1 MYKWTFGII
10 INAGILAASGCGVT
24 PDDQESDVAQALTSD
39 FVDASGTVTVRIK
52 QCTPTASQEI
62 NTTTCPVDSGFVL
75 IGGGAEILG
84 EGSPGALLTASFP
97 DLGLTTWTASSKDHH
112 LTFFHQLR
120 AYSVGLKLAG
130 VTPQTLFSFMKVVSV
145 RSIASEHP
153 STGISVP
160 GGFNL
165 VGGGARANWVT
176 QGQLLTRSI
185 PSGSQWLA
193 ASKDHA
199 VAEVGTVDAFA
210 IGITSGT
217 IPGFGS
223 IDVSVNQVST
233 SVPTGYGTANRLV
246 PAGFVLASIGGDA
259 QFSGAGRM
267 LTDLIPFGDAPAD
280 SVQGA
285 TVRSKDQEFQD
296 SGTTTAYA
304 VAIRKH

>member
-1 MYKWTFGII
+1 MYKWTLGII
-10 INAGILAASGCGVT
+10 NLSILVASGCGVT
-24 PDDQESDVAQALTSD
+24 ADAQEGDVEQALTAD
-39 FVDASGTVTVRIK
+39 FTDASGTVTVRIK
-52 QCTPTASQEI
+52 QCALTASQEV

-75 IGGGAEILG
+75 IGGGAEIFG

-97 DLGLTTWTASSKDHH
+97 DLGLTTWTASSKDHR

-130 VTPQTLFSFMKVVSV
+130 VTASTLRANMAVVSV
-145 RSIASEHP
+145 RSTPSEHP

-165 VGGGARANWVT
+165 VSGGARANWVT
-176 QGQLLTRSI
+176 EGQLLTRSI
-185 PSGSQWLA
+185 PSGFQWLA
-193 ASKDHA
+193 ASKDHD

-210 IGITSGT
+210 IGLTSGT

-223 IDVSVNQVST
+223 IDVNVGQTST
-233 SVPTGYGTANRLV
+233 SVSTGYGTANRIV

-259 QFSGAGRM
+259 QFNGAGRM
-267 LTDLIPFGDAPAD
+267 LTDLIPFGDAPSDIAA
-280 SVQGA
+280 GA
-285 TVRSKDQEFQD
+285 TVTSKDHKFQD
-296 SGTTTAYA
+296 SGITTAYV

>member
-1 MYKWTFGII
+1 MYKWTLGII
-10 INAGILAASGCGVT
+10 NLGILVASGCGVT
-24 PDDQESDVAQALTSD
+24 PDDQESNVEQAVTAD
-39 FVDASGTVTVRIK
+39 FADASGTVTVRIK
-52 QCTPTASQEI
+52 QCAPTASREI

-97 DLGLTTWTASSKDHH
+97 DLGLTTWTASSKDQH
-112 LTFFHQLR
+112 LFFPHQLS

-130 VTPQTLFSFMKVVSV
+130 VTPQTLFSFMKVTSV

-153 STGISVP
+153 STAISVP
-160 GGFNL
+160 GGFTL
-165 VGGGARANWVT
+165 VGGGARANWVSE
-176 QGQLLTRSI
+176 GQLLTRSI

-223 IDVSVNQVST
+223 LDVNVGQAST
-233 SVPTGYGTANRLV
+233 SVPTGYGTINRIV
-246 PAGFVLASIGGDA
+246 PGGFVLASIGGDA
-259 QFSGAGRM
+259 QFNGAGRM
-267 LTDLIPFGDAPAD
+267 LTDLIPFGDAPTD
-280 SVQGA
+280 SVPGA

-296 SGTTTAYA
+296 SGLTTAYA
-304 VAIRKH
+304 IAIRKH